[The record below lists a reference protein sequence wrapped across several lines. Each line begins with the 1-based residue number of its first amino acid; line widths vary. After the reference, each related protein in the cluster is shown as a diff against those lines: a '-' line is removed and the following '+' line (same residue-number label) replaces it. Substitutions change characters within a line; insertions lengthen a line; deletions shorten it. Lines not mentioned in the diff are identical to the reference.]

1 MHLSGN
7 RSLGSLARIG
17 ALSVVLGLATSLAAG
32 PARAAEAERE
42 STRATMRK
50 IFESIRVL
58 LPLSA
63 SADKFAAPENRATI
77 EASLTALADNAGAI
91 ATHTRSDDPARRYLG
106 GSLEQDAREALDRYR
121 AAHYE
126 GAAFQIQQ
134 ATENC
139 VACHTKLRSPGDS
152 PAAKHFIDSSS
163 LAGLPLA
170 ERARLQVATR
180 QFDDA
185 STSYEKLLAS
195 PKIPPTELLTP
206 LIQYLTLEV
215 RVQGDFDR
223 PAKTLTRF
231 AKRPDLWRHLRVDV
245 EQWIRALRE
254 LAPLGTGEP
263 ELATAR
269 DLIERARG
277 IAKVPAD
284 YGPLVHYL
292 VASSVLQRFLAT
304 PTPPS
309 DRDAAEA
316 YYLLGLAETHIG
328 DTYWVSQADVYLES
342 AIRLAPKE
350 PFAED
355 AYLVLEEETVAMY
368 TGSQGEQLPES
379 VAKHLETLRALVDA
393 K

>member
-1 MHLSGN
+1 LSWD
-7 RSLGSLARIG
+7 RSLGGLARVV
-17 ALSVVLGLATSLAAG
+17 ALAVALGIALVSLAA
-32 PARAAEAERE
+32 PARAADAEQEA
-42 STRATMRK
+42 TRATMRK

-63 SADKFAAPENRATI
+63 SEDKFAAPENRATI
-77 EASLTALADNAGAI
+77 EQALTALADNASTLAAHAR
-91 ATHTRSDDPARRYLG
+91 ATDPARLYLG
-106 GSLEQDAREALDRYR
+106 GSLEHDAREALDRYR

-152 PAAKHFIDSSS
+152 PAAKHFVDSSS
-163 LAGLPLA
+163 LANLPLA
-170 ERARLQVATR
+170 ERARLEVATR
-180 QFDDA
+180 QFDEA
-185 STSYEKLLAS
+185 VVSYEKLLAS
-195 PKIPPTELLTP
+195 PKVPPSELLTP

-215 RVQGDFDR
+215 RVKGDFER
-223 PAKTLTRF
+223 PAKTLARF

-245 EQWIRALRE
+245 EEWMRALRE
-254 LAPLGTGEP
+254 LAPLGSGTP
-263 ELATAR
+263 DLATAR

-292 VASSVLQRFLAT
+292 VASSVLQRFLAG

-328 DTYWVSQADVYLES
+328 DTYWVSQADIYLES
-342 AIRLAPKE
+342 SIRLAPKE

-355 AYLVLEEETVAMY
+355 AYLVLEEETVASY
-368 TGSQGEQLPES
+368 TGSQGEQLPAS